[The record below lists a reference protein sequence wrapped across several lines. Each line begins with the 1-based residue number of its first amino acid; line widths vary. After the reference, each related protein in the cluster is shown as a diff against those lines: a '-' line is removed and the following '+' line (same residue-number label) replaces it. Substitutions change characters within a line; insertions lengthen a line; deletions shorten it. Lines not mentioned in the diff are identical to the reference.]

1 MVVLLGNLLHDKK
14 MGDFI
19 METLAPG
26 LGVFIALAMFASPV
40 FAVLKVMK
48 TGILGVCGAW
58 RWQHLVIG
66 GAATDVRL
74 ITLTPTGPQPAALP
88 PRDGQLCR

>member
-1 MVVLLGNLLHDKK
+1 MIVFGFLQGT

-48 TGILGVCGAW
+48 TGVLGV
-58 RWQHLVIG
+58 R
-66 GAATDVRL
+66 
-74 ITLTPTGPQPAALP
+74 
-88 PRDGQLCR
+88 